1 MSTTLHL
8 VYDGKVFHPEEP
20 VALTPD
26 TRVRVT
32 IEVVE
37 TVKPQPQSFLK
48 TARALHLEGPPDWST
63 RLQEELYPVPPDAD
77 E

>member
-20 VALTPD
+20 VEFTPD

-32 IEVVE
+32 IEEVE
-37 TVKPQPQSFLK
+37 MVKPQPQSFLK
-48 TARALHLEGPPDWST
+48 TARALRLEGPADWST
-63 RLQEELYPVPPDAD
+63 RVKDELYPEPPNAD

>member
-20 VALTPD
+20 VDFTPE

-32 IEVVE
+32 IEE
-37 TVKPQPQSFLK
+37 IELVKPQPRSFLK
-48 TARALHLEGPPDWST
+48 TARALHIEGPSDWST
-63 RLQEELYPVPPDAD
+63 RLENELYPEPPNAD